1 MAIIRRTRS
10 DASVFTGTMADV
22 SFLLVI
28 FFMIT
33 AAFSVSKGIDF
44 SFDEPP
50 PDEQRLEAWEAIDIL
65 VQADGSM
72 LVDGESLGTDQLLPY
87 VWSKL
92 KQDSEKPVILRGE
105 AQAKYGAVIHVLD
118 ELRQSNDKMGFDI
131 PNLAMPTFREQ
142 HDYSLSFSL

>member
-1 MAIIRRTRS
+1 MSMIRRKRFE
-10 DASVFTGTMADV
+10 AAIFTGTMADV

-50 PDEQRLEAWEAIDIL
+50 PVEQHLEPWEAIDIL
-65 VQADGSM
+65 VQVDGSM
-72 LVDGESLGTDQLLPY
+72 LVDGESLGMDELLPY
-87 VWSKL
+87 VWTKL
-92 KQDSEKPVILRGE
+92 EQDSEKPVILRGE
-105 AQAKYGAVIHVLD
+105 AKATYGAVIRVLD

-142 HDYSLSFSL
+142 HDYSLSFSS